1 MTRQEEKIYMEQLRE
16 KRIKEGLEKFLNDC
30 ESDADYVYELQNIN
44 KIDLVD
50 DLDNFLDNLLENCQ
64 NWIYEQDIIY
74 HYNAI
79 EYLKE
84 NDASLQESLEIA
96 SEYGLSLEGLSSE
109 TLATLL
115 YQRKQSELLYE
126 DIELL
131 RGIFE
136 DIIDELEDAMQVVSI
151 ENKGRFIAVSLYNND
166 DKSFSF
172 EKFQGY
178 SVNEVRNILK
188 GRGYTII

>member
-1 MTRQEEKIYMEQLRE
+1 MTRQIE
-16 KRIKEGLEKFLNDC
+16 EGLRDFLNDC
-30 ESDADYVYELQNIN
+30 KSDVDYSCEMQNMN
-44 KIDLVD
+44 KFDLID
-50 DLDNFLDNLLENCQ
+50 DLDKFLDNLLENCQ
-64 NWIYEQDIIY
+64 TRIYEQDIIY

-84 NDASLQESLEIA
+84 NDASLQESLGIA
-96 SEYGLSLEGLSSE
+96 AEFGFLLENLTSE

-115 YQRKQSELLYE
+115 YQRRQSELLYE

-131 RGIFE
+131 REIFE
-136 DIIDELEDAMQVVSI
+136 DIIDDMEEIVQVVSI

-178 SVNEVRNILK
+178 SIDEVRNILK
-188 GRGYTII
+188 GRGYTIIQKKAL

>member
-1 MTRQEEKIYMEQLRE
+1 MTRQEEKIYMEQLKE
-16 KRIKEGLEKFLNDC
+16 NKIKEGLEKFLNDC
-30 ESDADYVYELQNIN
+30 KSDADYVYELQNID
-44 KIDLVD
+44 KIDLVE

-74 HYNAI
+74 YHNAI

-96 SEYGLSLEGLSSE
+96 SEYGLSIESLSSE

-131 RGIFE
+131 KEIFE
-136 DIIDELEDAMQVVSI
+136 DIIDEMEEIVQVVSI

-188 GRGYTII
+188 GR